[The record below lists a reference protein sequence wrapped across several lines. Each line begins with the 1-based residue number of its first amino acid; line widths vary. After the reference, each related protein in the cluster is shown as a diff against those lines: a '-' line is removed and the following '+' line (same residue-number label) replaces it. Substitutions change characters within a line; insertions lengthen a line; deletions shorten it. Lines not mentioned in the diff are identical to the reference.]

1 MTAGGENQEAKL
13 SAAAEHAR
21 QQFIRKQLSHL
32 QHIKDVT
39 QKKKKKKKKH
49 FPAKSEL
56 ITVLTSK
63 TSFNSLR

>member
-39 QKKKKKKKKH
+39 QKKKKEKKH